1 MYFLPRTR
9 NKIYARAAH
18 IQPAYRYSL
27 TLFFL
32 GITIAAWFFLIYRPI
47 QAALGTYTIY
57 NGALRAECK
66 AGTLC
71 QKEIRDLTEELDQ
84 LRMMVDS
91 QGATVSQCTDW
102 ASAVI
107 TAARHSGLTLK
118 TYVLGKDVKKEW
130 YCCTQGT
137 FEVSGSYQQLLAFL
151 HDVRKLNPHIGCK
164 NWSITRAQADV
175 YCMNC
180 NLYLF
185 KSI

>member
-18 IQPAYRYSL
+18 IQPAYRYGL

-32 GITIAAWFFLIYRPI
+32 SITIAAWFFLIYRPV
-47 QAALGTYTIY
+47 QSALGTYTIH

-66 AGTLC
+66 AGALC
-71 QKEIRDLTEELDQ
+71 QKAIRDLTQDVDQ

-91 QGATVSQCTDW
+91 QETSISQCTDW

-107 TAARHSGLTLK
+107 DAAQRTGLAIK
-118 TYVLGKDVKKEW
+118 TYTVGKDAKKEW

-137 FEVSGSYQQLLAFL
+137 FELSGSYAHLLTFL
-151 HDVRKLNPHIGCK
+151 RDVQNLNPQIGCK
-164 NWSITRAQADV
+164 NWSITRTQAET

-185 KSI
+185 KTI